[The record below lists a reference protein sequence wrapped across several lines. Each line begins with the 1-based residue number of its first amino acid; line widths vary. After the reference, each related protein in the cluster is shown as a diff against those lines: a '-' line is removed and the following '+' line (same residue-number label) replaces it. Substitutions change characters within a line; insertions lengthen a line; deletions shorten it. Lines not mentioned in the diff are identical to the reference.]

1 MKTRIVHIDG
11 AVGKTLE
18 EVGGKDRLVCDFC
31 KKEDG
36 EVRLLLIGSKSTI
49 CDECV
54 QMISSIVDDETGD
67 ILSGV

>member
-1 MKTRIVHIDG
+1 
-11 AVGKTLE
+11 
-18 EVGGKDRLVCDFC
+18 
-31 KKEDG
+31 
-36 EVRLLLIGSKSTI
+36 LLIGSKSTI